1 MTNPISSEIQHDSAS
16 NLALEVGNR
25 VIHVSTG
32 LRGIVIGTAKF
43 DGLYLL
49 TVRFNDGRIG
59 SLLDRQEFRLC
70 TGGSL

>member
-1 MTNPISSEIQHDSAS
+1 MTNQISSDIRRTTMK

-25 VIHVSTG
+25 VIHVVTG
-32 LRGIVIGTAKF
+32 LRGTVIGTAKF

-49 TVRFNDGRIG
+49 TVRFNDGRIA

-70 TGGSL
+70 TGI